1 MVVHCFTLL
10 KLVFNLTAP
19 TGASIGGSKMKST
32 FMPMGFRSRDGYLV
46 SDKTVQELQKFF
58 ATEIELEVS
67 PSDIL
72 RIVDA
77 FKSIQE
83 V

>member
-1 MVVHCFTLL
+1 
-10 KLVFNLTAP
+10 
-19 TGASIGGSKMKST
+19 MKSN

-77 FKSIQE
+77 FKAMEQNTFQDSK
-83 V
+83 

>member
-1 MVVHCFTLL
+1 
-10 KLVFNLTAP
+10 
-19 TGASIGGSKMKST
+19 
-32 FMPMGFRSRDGYLV
+32 MPMGFRSRDGYLV

-77 FKSIQE
+77 FKAMEQNTFQDSK
-83 V
+83 

>member
-1 MVVHCFTLL
+1 
-10 KLVFNLTAP
+10 
-19 TGASIGGSKMKST
+19 MKSN

-77 FKSIQE
+77 FKAMEQNIFQDSK
-83 V
+83 